1 MVRALFGDDS
11 PPGRYFVATT
21 LLEQGDRAGAEAVA
35 GPLLDLPAPPAFPA
49 DRTWVQSVAF
59 ACELAAALGARAA
72 CRWLYDTLLPHADQA
87 AVVGVAIAFNGVVA
101 HYLGL
106 LAAALD
112 RPEEARAHFEHALA
126 VHERLGA
133 RTWAARSRDRLAGD
147 RRPAGAPASGGV
159 FRRDGALWT
168 LGCAGRTVRMRDAKG
183 LRDLATLLGAPGRPV
198 HAADLVAAA
207 AGEDTVPADLRLGA
221 DEVLDDRARGELR
234 ARLLDLEEEVEEADR
249 WHDQERAA
257 RAVMERDALV
267 AELAAAAGL
276 GGRARRLGDQS
287 ERARETVTARIR
299 DVLDRI
305 ERVHPALGAHLRA
318 SVTTGTYC
326 SYSPPAPTAW
336 EL

>member
-1 MVRALFGDDS
+1 MLASLARELAWNGMDLARAARFADAAI
-11 PPGRYFVATT
+11 ATARAA
-21 LLEQGDRAGAEAVA
+21 GDRATLAACLLARHNAGWGPQNAADRLALAGQVAELAGQGRDLELLAEAR
-35 GPLLDLPAPPAFPA
+35 LLRTTDLLELGDPAFA
-49 DRTWVQSVAF
+49 
-59 ACELAAALGARAA
+59 
-72 CRWLYDTLLPHADQA
+72 
-87 AVVGVAIAFNGVVA
+87 
-101 HYLGL
+101 LGL

-147 RRPAGAPASGGV
+147 RRPTGAPASGGV

-168 LGCAGRTVRMRDAKG
+168 LGYAGRTVRMRDAKG
-183 LRDLATLLGAPGRPV
+183 LRDLATLLGAPGLPV

-287 ERARETVTARIR
+287 ERARKTVTARIR